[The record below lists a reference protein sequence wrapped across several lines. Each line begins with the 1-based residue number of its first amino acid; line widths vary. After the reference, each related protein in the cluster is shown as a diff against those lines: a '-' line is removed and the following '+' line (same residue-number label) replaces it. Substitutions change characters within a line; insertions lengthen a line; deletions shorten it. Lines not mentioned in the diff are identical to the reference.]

1 MKAIISGCRDRL
13 LVEPEKLRPQPWLLI
28 NQSAKEWRRVA
39 TIGVA
44 VGRVVSVMNYAWL
57 PRTFR
62 QKSG

>member
-1 MKAIISGCRDRL
+1 VKAIMAGGRDCL

-44 VGRVVSVMNYAWL
+44 MVRVVSVMNYAWL
-57 PRTFR
+57 RRTFR